1 MKSVFKIRGENPT
14 RLENFS
20 DAVFAFSITLLMISL
35 EVPKN
40 FTQILELS
48 DELIAFAVTIIPLFI
63 IWQQHRLFFRRYGLD
78 DNKIL
83 ILNTALLFI
92 VLIFI
97 FPLKFLSLFL
107 VRFYSS
113 LVFGT
118 QTVFGTM
125 INGEQVPML
134 MIYYG
139 MGALGLVFIFSRFYK
154 HALSKKDELEL
165 NTYEV
170 RYTEYYKRL
179 FTHLCFVPIF
189 SIVFFLAIMFFNI
202 TIASIGSGML
212 YALTGVVF
220 ILNQRWLKKITSA
233 EIKR

>member
-1 MKSVFKIRGENPT
+1 MSNPFKIRSENPT

-48 DELIAFAVTIIPLFI
+48 DELIAFAVTIVPLFI
-63 IWQQHRLFFRRYGLD
+63 IWQQHRQYFRRYGLD
-78 DNKIL
+78 DSKIL
-83 ILNTALLFI
+83 ILNTSLLFI

-113 LVFGT
+113 LMFGT

-134 MIYYG
+134 MVYYG
-139 MGALGLVFIFSRFYK
+139 MGALGLAFIFSRFYK
-154 HALSKKDELEL
+154 HALNKKDELNLSVEEL
-165 NTYEV
+165 IL
-170 RYTEYYKRL
+170 TEYYKRM
-179 FTHLCFVPIF
+179 FTHLCFVPVI
-189 SIVFFLAIMFFNI
+189 SIVFVLVFMFI
-202 TIASIGSGML
+202 DVTIASIISGVL
-212 YALTGVVF
+212 YSLIGVVIF
-220 ILNQRWLKKITSA
+220 INQRWLKKTLQ
-233 EIKR
+233 K

>member
-1 MKSVFKIRGENPT
+1 MKTVFKIRGENPT

-48 DELIAFAVTIIPLFI
+48 DELIAFAVTIVPLFI
-63 IWQQHRLFFRRYGLD
+63 IWQQHRQFFRRYGLD
-78 DNKIL
+78 DKKIF
-83 ILNTALLFI
+83 IWNTMLLFI

-113 LVFGT
+113 LMFGT
-118 QTVFGTM
+118 ETVFGTM

-134 MIYYG
+134 MVYYG
-139 MGALGLVFIFSRFYK
+139 IGALGLVLVFSRFYK
-154 HALSKKDELEL
+154 HALNKKDELEL
-165 NTYEV
+165 STYEL
-170 RYTEYYKRL
+170 RHTEYYNRL
-179 FTHLCFVPIF
+179 FTHLCFVPII
-189 SIVFFLAIMFFNI
+189 SIAFVLVIMFFNV
-202 TIASIGSGML
+202 TIASIVSGVI
-212 YALTGVVF
+212 YSLTGVV
-220 ILNQRWLKKITSA
+220 IVINQRWLKKNSPQ
-233 EIKR
+233 K

>member
-1 MKSVFKIRGENPT
+1 MKTVFKIRGENPT

-48 DELIAFAVTIIPLFI
+48 DELIAFAVTIVPLFI
-63 IWQQHRLFFRRYGLD
+63 IWQQHRMFFRRYGLD

-83 ILNTALLFI
+83 IWNTVLLFI

-113 LVFGT
+113 LMFGT
-118 QTVFGTM
+118 ETVFGTM
-125 INGEQVPML
+125 INGEQVPLL

-139 MGALGLVFIFSRFYK
+139 IGALGLVFVFSRFYK
-154 HALSKKDELEL
+154 HALNKKDELEL
-165 NTYEV
+165 STDEL
-170 RYTEYYKRL
+170 RHTEYYKRL
-179 FTHLCFVPIF
+179 FTHLCFVPII
-189 SIVFFLAIMFFNI
+189 SIVFVLVIMFFNI
-202 TIASIGSGML
+202 TIASIVSGVL
-212 YALTGVVF
+212 YSLTGVV
-220 ILNQRWLKKITSA
+220 IVINQRWLKKASSSNG
-233 EIKR
+233 

>member
-1 MKSVFKIRGENPT
+1 MENQFKIRSDSPS

-35 EVPKN
+35 EVPQT
-40 FTQILELS
+40 FTQILELT
-48 DELIAFAVTIIPLFI
+48 DELIAFAITIIPLFV
-63 IWQQHRLFFRRYGLD
+63 IWQQHRQFFRRYGLD
-78 DNKIL
+78 DSVVLKW
-83 ILNTALLFI
+83 NTILLFI

-113 LVFGT
+113 VLFGT
-118 QTVFGTM
+118 PTVFGTM

-139 MGALGLVFIFSRFYK
+139 LGALGLVFVFSRFYK
-154 HALSKKDELEL
+154 HALNKKDELEL
-165 NTYEV
+165 NTYELKH
-170 RYTEYYKRL
+170 TEYYKRL
-179 FTHLCFVPIF
+179 FTHLCYVPIISVVF
-189 SIVFFLAIMFFNI
+189 VIVIMFFNV
-202 TIASIGSGML
+202 TIASVVSGVL

-220 ILNQRWLKKITSA
+220 VINQRWLKKVSGSRA
-233 EIKR
+233 

>member
-1 MKSVFKIRGENPT
+1 MANKFKIRSENPS

-63 IWQQHRLFFRRYGLD
+63 VWQQHRLFFRRYGLD

-83 ILNTALLFI
+83 ILNTSLLFI

-113 LVFGT
+113 IVFGT

-134 MIYYG
+134 MVYYG
-139 MGALGLVFIFSRFYK
+139 MGALGLVFVFSRFYK
-154 HALSKKDELEL
+154 HALNKKDELEL
-165 NTYEV
+165 NTYEL
-170 RYTEYYKRL
+170 RHTEYYKRL
-179 FTHLCFVPIF
+179 FTHLCFIPII
-189 SIVFFLAIMFFNI
+189 SIVFVLAIMFFNI
-202 TIASIGSGML
+202 TFASIGSGML

-220 ILNQRWLKKITSA
+220 VINQRWLKKLS
-233 EIKR
+233 RSND

>member
-189 SIVFFLAIMFFNI
+189 SIVFVLAIMFFNI